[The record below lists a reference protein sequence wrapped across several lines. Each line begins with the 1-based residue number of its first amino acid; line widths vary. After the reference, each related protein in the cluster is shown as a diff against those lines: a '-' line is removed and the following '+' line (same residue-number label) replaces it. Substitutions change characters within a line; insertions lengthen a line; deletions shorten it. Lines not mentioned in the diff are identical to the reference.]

1 MLNQFTKFLVGD
13 VSRFIDPQR
22 VDGEARTVTGSVVN
36 TAREL
41 EAVARGK
48 PSRKRR
54 TPAID
59 NQDESLPNAQQR
71 LEFAF
76 GERLALDVAYRPI
89 SQQQTIIPL
98 LEEDNVIRQYKI
110 VALRSGHSGIVG
122 NILIP
127 QSTAEHRRIYVN
139 FRGTDSQNSASL
151 HVDLEHCV
159 GEESF
164 HKCFSAI
171 MGQINGLIGEM
182 AGNTDAPI
190 QLIVSGHSMGSAL
203 SQYFLNGA
211 MLSAALSLPIDLSR
225 EEVDEATPDLIIDY
239 QRHFANYLHQQY
251 GIARDSVSCGNT
263 PHFAKITTF
272 RINSWGTVG
281 VSHEMA
287 SLSNLLTDVLNANG
301 KTVIGRFGN
310 NKLDIIT
317 KNGFANCLADCS
329 GDIAYL
335 LIEDQHLELNRSAVA
350 GLLTGVTTG
359 LLIGGI
365 PGLLVGG
372 ATAAYH
378 SLRPLCLAHGNTHF
392 GSYGEL
398 LPGKTYEYIHNSTP
412 AGRRK
417 IRDIASDKS
426 TLMQQPIIHQAKAF
440 LKQSGHAGSK
450 LKEKAAMGVVAA
462 IQKYDQVTQK
472 PEKSEKSAKKARRI

>member
-1 MLNQFTKFLVGD
+1 MLNQFTRFLVGD

-54 TPAID
+54 APAID

-76 GERLALDVAYRPI
+76 GERLALDLAYRPI

-98 LEEDNVIRQYKI
+98 LEEDNVLRQYKI
-110 VALRSGHSGIVG
+110 VAIRSGHSGIVG

-127 QSTAEHRRIYVN
+127 QSPTERRRVYVN
-139 FRGTDSQNSASL
+139 FRGTDSQNSASIHL
-151 HVDLEHCV
+151 DLEHCV

-164 HKCFSAI
+164 HKCFAAI
-171 MGQINGLIGEM
+171 MGQINSVIGEV
-182 AGNTDAPI
+182 AGSTDASI
-190 QLIVSGHSMGSAL
+190 ELIISGHSMGSAL
-203 SQYFLNGA
+203 GQYCLNAA
-211 MLSAALSLPIDLSR
+211 MLSAALSLRANLIRAGVDKEAQELIADYHYNFTDYLSKQYSIAS
-225 EEVDEATPDLIIDY
+225 DM
-239 QRHFANYLHQQY
+239 FAFENL
-251 GIARDSVSCGNT
+251 
-263 PHFAKITTF
+263 PHFAKISTF
-272 RINSWGTVG
+272 KINSWGTVG
-281 VSHEMA
+281 VSHEIA
-287 SLSNLLTDVLNANG
+287 GLSNLLTHVLVAKG
-301 KTVIGRFGN
+301 KAVVGRFGN

-317 KNGFANCLADCS
+317 KNGYANSLADCN

-350 GLLTGVTTG
+350 GILTGVTTG
-359 LLIGGI
+359 FFIGGI
-365 PGLLVGG
+365 PGLVIGG

-378 SLRPLCLAHGNTHF
+378 GLRPLCLAHGNTHF
-392 GSYGEL
+392 GSYGEC
-398 LPGKTYEYIHNSTP
+398 LPGKTYEYVNNKTD
-412 AGRRK
+412 AGRRQ
-417 IRDIASDKS
+417 IAEIASDKS
-426 TLMQQPIIHQAKAF
+426 TLMQQPIIHQAKAL

-462 IQKYDQVTQK
+462 IQKYDQITQK
-472 PEKSEKSAKKARRI
+472 PESEAKKPRRT